1 MTADDVRAV
10 MPAPL
15 AATIDRLAAL
25 VLAHPGL
32 SIEQAIANLDH
43 HYRST
48 DQALRALPRWIRAG
62 AVTGVTILCGALWP
76 VALVDERPIMEV
88 A

>member
-1 MTADDVRAV
+1 MTADDIRAV

-15 AATIDRLAAL
+15 AATIGRLAAL
-25 VLAHPGL
+25 VLSRPGM

-43 HYRST
+43 HYRSHE
-48 DQALRALPRWIRAG
+48 QALRALPRWIRAG
-62 AVTGVTILCGALWP
+62 AVPGVTILCGALWP
-76 VALVDERPIMEV
+76 VALVDERPIWET